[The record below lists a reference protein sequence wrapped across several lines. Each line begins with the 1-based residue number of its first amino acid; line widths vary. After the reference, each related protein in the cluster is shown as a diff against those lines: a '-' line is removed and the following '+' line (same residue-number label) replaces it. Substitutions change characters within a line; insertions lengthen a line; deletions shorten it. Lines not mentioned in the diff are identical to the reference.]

1 MMGEEKFDLDRE
13 IMKFAM
19 SMYKEALSEESDSD
33 YEMNPP
39 QMEVFIKT
47 VKYFKDLI
55 EPKYGESVEYEVRSP
70 KEQNGYITVEME
82 LIDFTGEK
90 DKIEEFCKI
99 VSESSSFDVYPVKS
113 GRFMRIG
120 LVIPDLYIKKANPQ
134 KRG

>member
-55 EPKYGESVEYEVRSP
+55 EPKYGESVQYEVRSP
-70 KEQNGYITVEME
+70 KEQNGYISVKMQ
-82 LIDFTGEK
+82 LIDFTSEK
-90 DKIEEFCKI
+90 DRIEEFCKI
-99 VSESSSFDVYPVKS
+99 VSESISFGVCPTNKGDYIKVE
-113 GRFMRIG
+113 
-120 LVIPDLYIKKANPQ
+120 LVIPDLYIKKVNPQ

>member
-19 SMYKEALSEESDSD
+19 SMYKDALSEESDSD
-33 YEMNPP
+33 YEMNPA
-39 QMEVFIKT
+39 QMEVFIKAI
-47 VKYFKDLI
+47 KYFKGLI
-55 EPKYGESVEYEVRSP
+55 VPKYGESVEYEVRSP
-70 KEQNGYITVEME
+70 KEQNGYISVKMQ
-82 LIDFTGEK
+82 LIDFTSEK

-99 VSESSSFDVYPVKS
+99 VSESISFGVCPTYKGDYIKVE
-113 GRFMRIG
+113 